1 MKNKLIGS
9 LFIYL
14 FFIQSTFIQSTFSQI
29 LEPVSWEFKVDS
41 SELNSSRNI
50 NLIFIP
56 TTELGWYIYSSDN
69 DPDSEPRTE
78 FEFNSNRTYKVK
90 GLIEPL
96 NVKTKYD
103 EVWDAEVRYL
113 DNDGAFLQKIIPY
126 EENISISGYISY
138 QVCSEIEKMCI
149 PLEEDFS
156 FYNSAVKTNI
166 SYDQSLMEFEKEESL
181 FSFLLFAFVAGLLAI
196 LTPCVFP
203 MIPLTVSYFAN
214 KSNDK
219 KLYFEAIIF
228 GLSIIFIFTF
238 LGIFLS
244 LIMGP
249 QSANEIASSWISNLI
264 FFSLFIIFGLSLI
277 GFFELTIPSSII
289 TSFDNKSQQG
299 GLLGVF
305 FMAFTLV
312 LVSFSCIG
320 PLVGSILVQS
330 ASGLQIKPVLGML
343 SFSLAF
349 SLPFTFLAIFPQK
362 LQSLPKSGNWMVT
375 LRIVLGFIAIAFSL
389 KFLSVVDKAYHFNLL
404 SRDIFLIIWSILF
417 LILSLYLLGL
427 LKLPEGYLQ
436 NQGHRIR
443 IIAMFFLV
451 FSLYL
456 STGLFGN
463 RLSYLAAY
471 LPPLQTNYFDLK
483 TFSYK
488 PFFEE
493 SKNYDTDLSNVK
505 HSDILKLPY
514 NLKGFFDYKEAINY
528 AKKKNRPM
536 LLDFTGHGCVNCR
549 DIESRVWSDDRVREF
564 LNNKYVLLSLYVD
577 DKTVLPESAWYT
589 STYDS
594 KIKRTIGRQ
603 NADFQITRFNN
614 NAQPFYVVIDPYSES
629 VVYKPWG
636 YELNIENYI
645 SHLDNGIN
653 EFYAR

>member
-1 MKNKLIGS
+1 MKNKFIVS

-14 FFIQSTFIQSTFSQI
+14 FLVQSSFSQI
-29 LEPVSWEFKVDS
+29 LEPASWEFKIDS
-41 SELNSSRNI
+41 SELTSSGNI

-69 DPDSEPRTE
+69 DPDSGPRTE
-78 FEFNSNRTYKVK
+78 FVFNANRTYETK

-103 EVWDAEVRYL
+103 EVWEAEVRYL
-113 DNDGAFLQKIIPY
+113 DNEGYFLQKIIPS
-126 EENISISGYISY
+126 EDNVSIRGYISY

-149 PLEEDFS
+149 PLEEDFA
-156 FYNSAVKTNI
+156 FYNSTVKVNI
-166 SYDQSLMEFEKEESL
+166 SYDQSLMEFEKEKSL
-181 FSFLLFAFVAGLLAI
+181 LSFVLFAFIAGLLAI

-214 KSNDK
+214 KTNQK
-219 KLYFEAIIF
+219 KSYFEAIIF
-228 GLSIIFIFTF
+228 GLSIMFIFTF
-238 LGIFLS
+238 LGVFLS

-249 QSANEIASSWISNLI
+249 SSANEIATSWIPNLI

-289 TSFDNKSQQG
+289 TSFDKRSQQG
-299 GLLGVF
+299 GILGVF

-312 LVSFSCIG
+312 LVSFSCTG

-349 SLPFTFLAIFPQK
+349 AIPFTLLAIFPQK
-362 LQSLPKSGNWMVT
+362 LHSLPKSGNWMII
-375 LRIVLGFIAIAFSL
+375 LRVVLGFIAIAFSL

-404 SRDIFLIIWSILF
+404 SRDMFLIIWCVLF
-417 LILSLYLLGL
+417 LVLSLYLLGL
-427 LKLPEGYLQ
+427 VKLPDGYLK
-436 NQGHRIR
+436 NQGYRVR
-443 IIAMFFLV
+443 IIAIFFLA

-463 RLSYLAAY
+463 RLSYFAAY

-483 TFSYK
+483 SFSYK

-493 SKNYDTDLSNVK
+493 SKNYDEDLSNVK
-505 HSDILKLPY
+505 YSDILKLPY
-514 NLKGFFDYKEAINY
+514 NLKGFFDYNEALNY
-528 AKKKNRPM
+528 AKKKNKPI

-549 DIESRVWSDDRVREF
+549 DIESRVWPDGRVRDF

-577 DKTVLPESAWYT
+577 DKTILPENEWYK

-594 KIKRTIGRQ
+594 KIKRTIGKQ

-614 NAQPFYVVIDPYSES
+614 NAQPFYVVIDPFSES
-629 VVYKPWG
+629 IVYKPWG

-653 EFYAR
+653 EFYAK

>member
-14 FFIQSTFIQSTFSQI
+14 FFIQSTFSQI

-69 DPDSEPRTE
+69 DPDSGPRTE

-113 DNDGAFLQKIIPY
+113 DNDGAFLQKIIPS

>member
-1 MKNKLIGS
+1 MKNKFIKS

-14 FFIQSTFIQSTFSQI
+14 FLVQSSFSQI
-29 LEPVSWEFKVDS
+29 LEPVSWEFKIDS
-41 SELNSSRNI
+41 SELNSSGNI
-50 NLIFIP
+50 NIIFNP

-69 DPDSEPRTE
+69 DRDSGPRTE
-78 FEFNSNRTYKVK
+78 FEFNTNRTYEIK

-103 EVWDAEVRYL
+103 EVWEAKVRYL
-113 DNDGAFLQKIIPY
+113 DNEGYFLQKIIPL
-126 EENISISGYISY
+126 EDNVSISGYISY

-156 FYNSAVKTNI
+156 FYNSTVKTNI

-181 FSFLLFAFVAGLLAI
+181 LSFVLFAFVAGFLAI

-214 KSNDK
+214 KTNQK
-219 KLYFEAIIF
+219 KSYFEAIIF
-228 GLSIIFIFTF
+228 GLSIMLIFTF

-249 QSANEIASSWISNLI
+249 QSANEIATSWIPNLI

-289 TSFDNKSQQG
+289 TSFDKKSQQG

-312 LVSFSCIG
+312 LVSFSCTG

-349 SLPFTFLAIFPQK
+349 AIPFTLLAIFPQK
-362 LQSLPKSGNWMVT
+362 LQSLPKSGNWMIT
-375 LRIVLGFIAIAFSL
+375 LRVVLGFIAIAFSL

-404 SRDIFLIIWSILF
+404 SRDIFLIIWCVLF
-417 LILSLYLLGL
+417 LVLSLYLLGL
-427 LKLPEGYLQ
+427 LKLPDGYLK
-436 NQGHRIR
+436 NQGYRVR
-443 IIAMFFLV
+443 IIAILFLA

-463 RLSYLAAY
+463 RLSYFAAY

-483 TFSYK
+483 SFSYK

-493 SKNYDTDLSNVK
+493 SKNYDEDLSNVK
-505 HSDILKLPY
+505 YSDILKLPY
-514 NLKGFFDYKEAINY
+514 NLKGFFDYNEALNY
-528 AKKKNRPM
+528 AKKKNKPI

-549 DIESRVWSDDRVREF
+549 DIESRVWPDGRVRDF

-577 DKTVLPESAWYT
+577 DKTILPENEWYK

-614 NAQPFYVVIDPYSES
+614 NAQPFYVVIDPFSES
-629 VVYKPWG
+629 IVYKPWG

>member
-1 MKNKLIGS
+1 MKNKFIVS

-14 FFIQSTFIQSTFSQI
+14 FLVQSSFSQI
-29 LEPVSWEFKVDS
+29 LEPASWEFKIDS
-41 SELNSSRNI
+41 SELTSSDNI

-69 DPDSEPRTE
+69 DPDSGPRTE
-78 FEFNSNRTYKVK
+78 FVFNANRTYETK
-90 GLIEPL
+90 GLIEPF

-103 EVWDAEVRYL
+103 EVWEAEVRYL
-113 DNDGAFLQKIIPY
+113 DNEGYFLQKIIPS
-126 EENISISGYISY
+126 EDNVSISGYISY

-149 PLEEDFS
+149 PLEEDFA
-156 FYNSAVKTNI
+156 FYNSTVKVNI
-166 SYDQSLMEFEKEESL
+166 SYDQSLMEFEKEKSL
-181 FSFLLFAFVAGLLAI
+181 LSFVLFAFIAGLLAI

-214 KSNDK
+214 KTNQK
-219 KLYFEAIIF
+219 KSYFEAIIF
-228 GLSIIFIFTF
+228 GLSIMFIFTF
-238 LGIFLS
+238 LGVFLS

-249 QSANEIASSWISNLI
+249 SSANEIATSWIPNLI

-289 TSFDNKSQQG
+289 TSFDKRSQQG
-299 GLLGVF
+299 GILGVF

-312 LVSFSCIG
+312 LVSFSCTG

-349 SLPFTFLAIFPQK
+349 AIPFTLLAIFPQK
-362 LQSLPKSGNWMVT
+362 LQSLPKSGNWMII
-375 LRIVLGFIAIAFSL
+375 LRVVLGFIVIAFSL

-404 SRDIFLIIWSILF
+404 SRDMFLIIWCVLF
-417 LILSLYLLGL
+417 LVLSLYLLGL
-427 LKLPEGYLQ
+427 VKLPDGYLK
-436 NQGHRIR
+436 NQGYRVRITA
-443 IIAMFFLV
+443 IFFLA

-463 RLSYLAAY
+463 RLSYFAAY

-483 TFSYK
+483 SFSYK

-493 SKNYDTDLSNVK
+493 SKNYDEDLSNVK
-505 HSDILKLPY
+505 YSDILKLPY
-514 NLKGFFDYKEAINY
+514 NLKGFFDYNEALNY
-528 AKKKNRPM
+528 AKKKNKPI

-549 DIESRVWSDDRVREF
+549 DIESRVWPAGRVRDF

-577 DKTVLPESAWYT
+577 DKTILPENEWYK

-594 KIKRTIGRQ
+594 KMKRTIGRQ

-614 NAQPFYVVIDPYSES
+614 NAQPFYVVIDPFSEG

>member
-1 MKNKLIGS
+1 MKNKFIVS

-14 FFIQSTFIQSTFSQI
+14 FLVQSSFSQI
-29 LEPVSWEFKVDS
+29 LEPASWEFKIDS
-41 SELNSSRNI
+41 SELTSSGYI

-69 DPDSEPRTE
+69 DPDSGPRTE
-78 FEFNSNRTYKVK
+78 FVFNANRTYETK

-103 EVWDAEVRYL
+103 EVWEAEVRYL
-113 DNDGAFLQKIIPY
+113 DNEGYFLQKIIPS
-126 EENISISGYISY
+126 EDNVSISGYISY

-149 PLEEDFS
+149 PLEEDFA
-156 FYNSAVKTNI
+156 FYNSTVKVNI
-166 SYDQSLMEFEKEESL
+166 SYDQSLMEFEKEKSL
-181 FSFLLFAFVAGLLAI
+181 LSFVLFAFIAGLLAI

-214 KSNDK
+214 KTNQK
-219 KLYFEAIIF
+219 KSYFEAIIF
-228 GLSIIFIFTF
+228 GLSIMFIFTF
-238 LGIFLS
+238 FGVFLS

-249 QSANEIASSWISNLI
+249 SSANEIATSWIPNLI

-289 TSFDNKSQQG
+289 TSFDKRSQQG
-299 GLLGVF
+299 GILGVF

-312 LVSFSCIG
+312 LVSFSCTG

-349 SLPFTFLAIFPQK
+349 AIPFTLLAIFPQK
-362 LQSLPKSGNWMVT
+362 LHSLPKSGNWMII
-375 LRIVLGFIAIAFSL
+375 LRVVLGFIAIAFSL

-404 SRDIFLIIWSILF
+404 SRDMFLIIWCVLF
-417 LILSLYLLGL
+417 LVLSLYLLGL
-427 LKLPEGYLQ
+427 VKLPDGYLK
-436 NQGHRIR
+436 NQGYRVRITA
-443 IIAMFFLV
+443 IFFLA

-463 RLSYLAAY
+463 RLSYFAAY

-483 TFSYK
+483 SFSYK

-493 SKNYDTDLSNVK
+493 SKNYDEDLSNVK
-505 HSDILKLPY
+505 YSDILKLPY
-514 NLKGFFDYKEAINY
+514 NLKGFFDYNEALNY
-528 AKKKNRPM
+528 AKKKNKPI

-549 DIESRVWSDDRVREF
+549 DIESRVWPDGRVRDF
-564 LNNKYVLLSLYVD
+564 LNNKYVLLSLYVE
-577 DKTVLPESAWYT
+577 DKTILPENEWYK

-594 KIKRTIGRQ
+594 KIKRTIGKQ

-614 NAQPFYVVIDPYSES
+614 NAQPFYVVIDPFSES
-629 VVYKPWG
+629 IVYKPWG

-653 EFYAR
+653 EFYAK

>member
-1 MKNKLIGS
+1 MKNKFIVS

-14 FFIQSTFIQSTFSQI
+14 FLVQSSFSQI
-29 LEPVSWEFKVDS
+29 LEPASWEFKIDS
-41 SELNSSRNI
+41 SELTSSDNI

-69 DPDSEPRTE
+69 DPDSGPRTE
-78 FEFNSNRTYKVK
+78 FVFNANRTYETK

-103 EVWDAEVRYL
+103 EVWEAEVRYL
-113 DNDGAFLQKIIPY
+113 DNEGYFLQKIIPS
-126 EENISISGYISY
+126 EDNVSISGYISY

-149 PLEEDFS
+149 PLEEDFA
-156 FYNSAVKTNI
+156 FYNSTVKVNI
-166 SYDQSLMEFEKEESL
+166 SYDQSLMEFEKEKSL
-181 FSFLLFAFVAGLLAI
+181 LSFVLFAFIAGLLAI

-214 KSNDK
+214 KTNQK
-219 KLYFEAIIF
+219 KSYFEAIIF
-228 GLSIIFIFTF
+228 GLSIMFIFTF
-238 LGIFLS
+238 LGVFLS

-249 QSANEIASSWISNLI
+249 SSANEIATSWIPNLI

-289 TSFDNKSQQG
+289 TSFDKRSQQG
-299 GLLGVF
+299 GILGVF

-312 LVSFSCIG
+312 LVSFSCTG

-349 SLPFTFLAIFPQK
+349 AIPFTLLAIFPQK
-362 LQSLPKSGNWMVT
+362 LQSLPKSGNWMII
-375 LRIVLGFIAIAFSL
+375 LRVVLGFIVIAFSL

-404 SRDIFLIIWSILF
+404 SRDMFLIIWCVLF
-417 LILSLYLLGL
+417 LVLSLYLLGL
-427 LKLPEGYLQ
+427 VKLPDGYLK
-436 NQGHRIR
+436 NQGYRVRITA
-443 IIAMFFLV
+443 IFFLA

-463 RLSYLAAY
+463 RLSYFAAY

-483 TFSYK
+483 SFSYK

-493 SKNYDTDLSNVK
+493 SKNYDEDLSNVK
-505 HSDILKLPY
+505 YSDILKLPY
-514 NLKGFFDYKEAINY
+514 NLKGFFDYNEALNY
-528 AKKKNRPM
+528 AKKKNKPI

-549 DIESRVWSDDRVREF
+549 DIESRVWPDGRVRDF

-577 DKTVLPESAWYT
+577 DKTILPENEWYK

-594 KIKRTIGRQ
+594 KMKRTIGRQ

-614 NAQPFYVVIDPYSES
+614 NAQPFYVVIDPFSEG